1 MWRNGCGFLLYLEWL
16 EKASLI
22 MSREEHKR
30 TSHAMFQQDCSSQ
43 KEQIC
48 KGPKVEVLSMS
59 EEHHGVCKRQSD
71 RRWDQRGGSGLG
83 QGVMWVPGGHCRAF
97 AFYSEW
103 GGNPCGVMSGE
114 VRQSGLRI
122 GLIGCIQDW
131 LHNLQDTVLNETAW
145 LCVKKLLNISRWW
158 QLIIKLSFGSFWV
171 WGPVLLHL
179 LHSHDAG
186 PGYAEYRPLGM
197 KSKRQWDL

>member
-1 MWRNGCGFLLYLEWL
+1 
-16 EKASLI
+16 
-22 MSREEHKR
+22 
-30 TSHAMFQQDCSSQ
+30 
-43 KEQIC
+43 
-48 KGPKVEVLSMS
+48 MS

-71 RRWDQRGGSGLG
+71 RRGDQRGGSGLG

-103 GGNPCGVMSGE
+103 GGNPWSVMSRE
-114 VRQSGLRI
+114 VIQSGLWI

-131 LHNLQDTVLNETAW
+131 LRNLQDTVLNETAW

-158 QLIIKLSFGSFWV
+158 QSIQKLSICSFWV
-171 WGPVLLHL
+171 WGPVLLHS

-186 PGYAEYRPLGM
+186 AGM
-197 KSKRQWDL
+197 LSIDPWEWKARGSETCKRALQ